1 MSRTG
6 CAAQRPR
13 MRGAARRLPG
23 PVPLLP
29 AGMRKGRAANT
40 VRPTRQQGPPRRRPE
55 PDGVPGR
62 RCPGTQPAPGGRVQ
76 WPQDPPPWPSG
87 GPAAWHVLP
96 ARPPAMQATAGELRG
111 FPGRP
116 SGRPGNG
123 PSAGP
128 LSWGDKDQE
137 PCGSRRGGVVPRPA
151 GTTPAAVRGA
161 GPAGSGAMLPKSG
174 PNRQQPALPTGAGGA
189 PAACSA
195 KATVTTAAQPPPD
208 AHLIGDLPPRLLAMT
223 GRSGHQPYPPPGMSC
238 PSRPAVPAWPFRL
251 AGPASW
257 TCTRNI
263 PSRPASETARPQ
275 RLAERAGGA
284 IRRTAAAMDRGGTAE
299 RPGVLPGML
308 PHRPARHG

>member
-29 AGMRKGRAANT
+29 ARMRKGRAANT
-40 VRPTRQQGPPRRRPE
+40 VRPARQQGPPRRRPE

-87 GPAAWHVLP
+87 GPAARHVLP
-96 ARPPAMQATAGELRG
+96 ARPPAMQAAAGEFRG

-128 LSWGDKDQE
+128 LSWGGRIRGPAAPGGEASSPGPQAPLPRRYAAGDLRAPG
-137 PCGSRRGGVVPRPA
+137 PCCPNPGQTVNNPPCQPARAVLPQLARKSRRHHRPA
-151 GTTPAAVRGA
+151 
-161 GPAGSGAMLPKSG
+161 L
-174 PNRQQPALPTGAGGA
+174 
-189 PAACSA
+189 
-195 KATVTTAAQPPPD
+195 PPPD
-208 AHLIGDLPPRLLAMT
+208 AHLIGDLPHHPQAMT
-223 GRSGHQPYPPPGMSC
+223 GRSGHQPSPPPGMSC

-275 RLAERAGGA
+275 RLAERAGGV

>member
-6 CAAQRPR
+6 CATQRPR

-29 AGMRKGRAANT
+29 AGMRKGRAAST
-40 VRPTRQQGPPRRRPE
+40 VRPTRQQGPPRRRLE

-87 GPAAWHVLP
+87 GPAACHVLP
-96 ARPPAMQATAGELRG
+96 ARPPAMQATPGEFRG

-116 SGRPGNG
+116 SGRPGMAPAQG
-123 PSAGP
+123 LCPV
-128 LSWGDKDQE
+128 L
-137 PCGSRRGGVVPRPA
+137 GGRIRSPAAPGGEASSPRPA
-151 GTTPAAVRGA
+151 GTTPAAVRGG

-195 KATVTTAAQPPPD
+195 KATVTTGRPAPARCS
-208 AHLIGDLPPRLLAMT
+208 LIGDLPPRLLTMT
-223 GRSGHQPYPPPGMSC
+223 GRSGHQPSLPPGMSC
-238 PSRPAVPAWPFRL
+238 PSRPR
-251 AGPASW
+251 
-257 TCTRNI
+257 
-263 PSRPASETARPQ
+263 SRPGRH
-275 RLAERAGGA
+275 
-284 IRRTAAAMDRGGTAE
+284 
-299 RPGVLPGML
+299 
-308 PHRPARHG
+308 HRPARATFRPGRI